1 MERELKLILSL
12 EMAKKW
18 YKSDDNTL
26 KTLALNVYTKEEL
39 TELTLDEIIYEIDE
53 IRYNERI
60 NQSNAYLNISI
71 IADYFNNYWR
81 KEDNVIGYFWSYNE
95 NTNKWKLR
103 EHNTITYTGIIYYR
117 TKEIANKAFKL
128 AKPFYETLK

>member
-18 YKSDDNTL
+18 YKSNDKEL
-26 KTLALNVYTKEEL
+26 QILALNVYTKEEL
-39 TELTLDEIIYEIDE
+39 TELTLEDIQNNIDE
-53 IRYNERI
+53 LRFSLNCK
-60 NQSNAYLNISI
+60 QSNAYLNISI

-81 KEDNVIGYFWSYNE
+81 KEDNVIGYFWNYNK
-95 NTNKWKLR
+95 NTDKWELR
-103 EHNTITYTGIIYYR
+103 EHNTVTYTGIIYYR
-117 TKEIANKAFKL
+117 TKEAANKAFKI

>member
-18 YKSDDNTL
+18 YKSDDKTL
-26 KTLALNVYTKEEL
+26 QTLALNVYTKEKL
-39 TELTLDEIIYEIDE
+39 NELTLDEILYEIDE

-81 KEDNVIGYFWSYNE
+81 KEDNVIGYFWSYNN
-95 NTNKWKLR
+95 NTDKWEVR
-103 EHNTITYTGIIYYR
+103 EHNTVTYTGIIYYR
-117 TKEIANKAFKL
+117 TKEIAFKAFKL
-128 AKPFYETLK
+128 AKPFYQTLK

>member
-39 TELTLDEIIYEIDE
+39 TELTLEEIISEIDE
-53 IRYNERI
+53 TRYSDRI
-60 NQSNAYLNISI
+60 NQSIAYLNISI

-81 KEDNVIGYFWSYNE
+81 KENNVIGYFWNYND
-95 NTNKWKLR
+95 NTDRWELR
-103 EHNTITYTGIIYYR
+103 EHNTVTYTGIIYYR
-117 TKEIANKAFKL
+117 TKDAANKAFKL
-128 AKPFYETLK
+128 AEPFYQTLV